1 MSAPSMSDPS
11 PFLDPDA
18 AARISEGTAHEL
30 FALLGAQPCG
40 EGWALR
46 AFVPGAEAVEAV
58 DPADGATLAALAPGP
73 APDHFAAL
81 LAARPAAWRF
91 RARRG
96 VDVWEVEDPYRFGP
110 VLGPQDEHFIAEGSH
125 LRLWERLGAHPMTH
139 EGAEGCAFAVWAPN
153 ASRVSVVG
161 DFNGWDGRR
170 HVMRPRGT
178 TGVWE
183 IFAPGVGA
191 GAAYKYEI
199 MGRDGALQPLKADP
213 VGFGAEHPPATA
225 SIVRDLR
232 GHVWGDAD
240 WMETRAS
247 RHAPDAP
254 VSIYEVHLPSWRR
267 AEGGRPLSYHELSE
281 QLVPYVADMGFTH
294 LECLPVS
301 EYPFDG
307 SWGYQPVGMYAPTI
321 RHGTPAE
328 FRGFVDACHRAGIGV
343 ILDWVPA
350 HFPADA
356 HGLARFDGQPLYEH
370 ADPRE
375 GFHPDWNTL
384 IYNYGRREVGNYLI
398 ANALYWLREHHADG
412 LRVDAV
418 ASMLYRDYSRKE
430 GEWIPNRHG
439 GRENIEAVEFLRRM
453 NVAVY
458 GDDPSV
464 MTIAEESTA
473 WPGVSKPVHHG
484 GLGFG
489 FKWNMGWMH
498 DSLDYMGHD
507 PVHRKYH
514 HHKMTF
520 GLLYA
525 FSENFV
531 LPLSHDEVVHGK
543 GSILA
548 RMPGDEWQKFANLR
562 AYYAF
567 MWGHPGKK
575 LLFMGLEWGQR
586 GEWNA
591 DAALDWGALGDPR
604 HDGVRRLVR
613 DLNRLYRDTPAM
625 HRRDHRGDGFQWIEA
640 DAAEASLY
648 VWARFGE
655 AGDAPVVVAVNFTPV
670 PREGVEIGVP
680 AAGRWV
686 ERLNTD
692 AAAYGGTGMG
702 NLGGVHSAPVPAQ
715 GRPDSIRVTL
725 PPLAA
730 VIFERAG

>member
-1 MSAPSMSDPS
+1 M
-11 PFLDPDA
+11 
-18 AARISEGTAHEL
+18 
-30 FALLGAQPCG
+30 GA
-40 EGWALR
+40 
-46 AFVPGAEAVEAV
+46 
-58 DPADGATLAALAPGP
+58 
-73 APDHFAAL
+73 
-81 LAARPAAWRF
+81 
-91 RARRG
+91 
-96 VDVWEVEDPYRFGP
+96 
-110 VLGPQDEHFIAEGSH
+110 
-125 LRLWERLGAHPMTH
+125 
-139 EGAEGCAFAVWAPN
+139 
-153 ASRVSVVG
+153 
-161 DFNGWDGRR
+161 
-170 HVMRPRGT
+170 
-178 TGVWE
+178 
-183 IFAPGVGA
+183 
-191 GAAYKYEI
+191 
-199 MGRDGALQPLKADP
+199 DGALQPLKADP

-240 WMETRAS
+240 WMATRAA

-267 AEGGRPLSYHELSE
+267 AEGGRPLSYQELSE
-281 QLVPYVADMGFTH
+281 QLVPYAAEMGFTH
-294 LECLPVS
+294 IECLPVS

-328 FRGFVDACHRAGIGV
+328 FRGFVDACHRAGLGV

-543 GSILA
+543 GSILS

-586 GEWNA
+586 GEWDA
-591 DAALDWGALGDPR
+591 DAALDWGALDDAR
-604 HDGVRRLVR
+604 HEGVRRLVR
-613 DLNRLYRDTPAM
+613 DLNRLYRETPAL

-655 AGDAPVVVAVNFTPV
+655 PGDAPVVVAVNFTPV
-670 PREGVEIGVP
+670 PRESVTIGVP
-680 AAGRWV
+680 AAGRWA

-692 AAAYGGTGMG
+692 AAVYGGTGMG
-702 NLGGVHSAPVPAQ
+702 NLGGVDSAPVPAQ
-715 GRPDSIRVTL
+715 GRADSIRVTL
-725 PPLAA
+725 PPLGA
-730 VIFERAG
+730 VIFERAER

>member
-1 MSAPSMSDPS
+1 
-11 PFLDPDA
+11 
-18 AARISEGTAHEL
+18 
-30 FALLGAQPCG
+30 
-40 EGWALR
+40 
-46 AFVPGAEAVEAV
+46 
-58 DPADGATLAALAPGP
+58 
-73 APDHFAAL
+73 
-81 LAARPAAWRF
+81 
-91 RARRG
+91 
-96 VDVWEVEDPYRFGP
+96 
-110 VLGPQDEHFIAEGSH
+110 
-125 LRLWERLGAHPMTH
+125 
-139 EGAEGCAFAVWAPN
+139 
-153 ASRVSVVG
+153 
-161 DFNGWDGRR
+161 
-170 HVMRPRGT
+170 
-178 TGVWE
+178 
-183 IFAPGVGA
+183 
-191 GAAYKYEI
+191 
-199 MGRDGALQPLKADP
+199 
-213 VGFGAEHPPATA
+213 
-225 SIVRDLR
+225 
-232 GHVWGDAD
+232 
-240 WMETRAS
+240 METRAA
-247 RHAPDAP
+247 RHAVDAP

-267 AEGGRPLSYHELSE
+267 AEGGRPLSYAELAE
-281 QLVPYVADMGFTH
+281 QLVPYVAEMGFTH
-294 LECLPVS
+294 IETLPVS

-307 SWGYQPVGMYAPTI
+307 SWGYQPVGLYAPTI

-328 FRGFVDACHRAGIGV
+328 FRGFVEACHGAGLGV

-375 GFHPDWNTL
+375 GYHPDWNTL

-398 ANALYWLREHHADG
+398 ANALYWLREHHVDG

-430 GEWIPNRHG
+430 GEWIPNRWG

-453 NVAVY
+453 NAAVY

-489 FKWNMGWMH
+489 YKWNMGWMH
-498 DSLDYMGHD
+498 DTLSYMGHD

-543 GSILA
+543 GSIFA

-567 MWGHPGKK
+567 QWMHPGKK
-575 LLFMGLEWGQR
+575 LLFMGSEWGQR
-586 GEWNA
+586 AEWSA
-591 DAALDWGALGDPR
+591 SGTLDWGALGDPR
-604 HDGVRRLVR
+604 HEGVRRLVG
-613 DLNRLYRDTPAM
+613 DLNRLYRATPAL
-625 HRRDHRGDGFQWIEA
+625 HQRDARGDGFQWIEA
-640 DAAEASLY
+640 DAAEQSLY

-655 AGDAPVVVAVNFTPV
+655 GDAAPVLCAFNFTPV
-670 PREGVEIGVP
+670 PREGVRLGVP

-686 ERLNTD
+686 ERLNSD
-692 AAAYGGTGMG
+692 ASVYGGSGMG
-702 NLGGVHSAPVPAQ
+702 NLGGVDSEPIGAQ

-725 PPLAA
+725 PPLSA
-730 VIFERAG
+730 VAFERAG